1 MSKKSSGNEV
11 VAKIDRTSGGL
22 RNCLFDEID
31 ALRDGTSNPQ
41 RARAVSSL
49 ANTALK
55 SVMVEVEYHKYV
67 CDVSKNAQA
76 AQLGSLQ
83 LSV

>member
-1 MSKKSSGNEV
+1 MKTTNTATAIE
-11 VAKIDRTSGGL
+11 RTSGGL

-31 ALRDGTSNPQ
+31 ALRDGTSNPA

-55 SVMVEVEYHKYV
+55 SVSVEIEYHRYV
-67 CDVSKNAQA
+67 ADISKQSGTAE
-76 AQLGSLQ
+76 LGSLKLNAQ
-83 LSV
+83 